1 MAPVLLS
8 SLSPHICILPSQ
20 DLEELLDA
28 SGLPDL
34 PSILQSFSPLPQVTT
49 RTSTLTSV
57 PHASFAL
64 RFSDLREIEEACK
77 EDEER
82 RAMRTLD
89 WIGGRINAKCKA
101 WVDEAAKSVPG
112 AKEPWWDELRRCAEG
127 DNVPDKNECWNH
139 PSAIMLAVSTNTA
152 NPLQAISMLHSRAI
166 DLPQWVDPACLKY
179 TLILHTTNS
188 SLSDEEAEALYN
200 AVKKQYGLHS
210 YLLSLALPSP
220 PPDPVPVPALMPRL
234 PRPSVEGST
243 PEAPPLSSLR
253 LCEADIQTTA
263 RFTREF
269 VVMSLIPWMEQRVM
283 EWNEN
288 VRFVS
293 ARRLPSRLFSS
304 TRRLFGSASA
314 SPAPVTPL
322 HHAGSSSVSYTPH
335 RASTYAAPSP
345 NAPGAV
351 GPPPQPRRL
360 AEFSTILGD
369 FKLAVSVWEA
379 LRKDGKGGWD
389 MLPLLLTPSPT
400 LSAYASASLAALTS
414 APHPP
419 SEVPAHVQVKSLV
432 YAVRWAMGISPADF
446 LSEELEG
453 ERWLTWASG
462 DAEEAPSSLLL
473 AHAAHLSAFRKRDP
487 KLRRA
492 GLWYVSAAKRLEK
505 CGIRPLTIHFLRMA
519 HELFS
524 VPPPYANMLS
534 LSPSFWESEN
544 FAAPSLSGKQSGE
557 QTTGWEEMMTGIEQ
571 PLGRLLY
578 TNGEVVAAIE
588 LFLSLLRLTV
598 KVNLNTPAWRIA
610 DIASTNGTVDGEKVP
625 TPLEGK
631 DKPFLDD
638 FRTAYSHYLST
649 LPSPNASELNVELPF
664 RFSQARETKIRVPGN
679 TLGGK
684 AVSNAWAARED
695 VWKAFARA
703 QKLATP
709 KGYLVDCDDNAPIV
723 AETFWVDVALRNPLE
738 ADVVLN
744 RLTLK
749 LADEDIGGVDVE
761 VLDVIQL
768 GPRENRTI
776 PIAVTAH
783 RPASLT
789 FAYVTY
795 TFLSLLPAKEPL
807 GYRGPRLHATAA
819 QRQRP
824 TYAPDV
830 PLRATVRDRAH
841 RLQAR
846 FVDDAGGHTLLL
858 TEGEVRSLMLH
869 IANDGLR
876 PVGELWIVPS
886 EREED
891 DVWWAEVEGEGGD
904 EGDGKLQDVV
914 RSANSLLPPRPM
926 RIPLRN
932 AAGEAVLRPGESM
945 DLPLTLHAAT
955 SGERELSLL
964 LVYREDEGEPFYPSR
979 LTRFYDVRQAFGASM
994 RARPSMS
1001 SEQLF
1006 VVDLSVQNKS
1016 ASSVQITQV
1025 TTLSPTWRLRP
1036 AVQYMHNV
1044 MAPRQNTRF
1053 MFAADA
1059 WDEQSGARETR
1070 EFVKQKLKGIID
1082 GSELDESPPPPIDLL
1097 CTHTPLS
1104 DSPPTP
1110 LSPALRHFVLA
1121 GRRNLV
1127 SRATALAF
1135 PHIPTQTHP
1144 AIFPLFNP
1152 ASVDAVL
1159 FWRMP
1164 SSRRRG
1170 HILVSG
1176 LRVGAAHAPLRD
1188 VVEAAESAKVKR
1200 SMYAE
1205 TQRERAEVL
1214 TAVRESEWN
1223 MEMDPLVVRALAASR
1238 LEHDFAAGPLRIPVP
1253 FAVRNVSQTH
1263 VCAFAL
1269 KFAST
1274 AGAYPPSAQVQP
1286 PPYSGRLTFRGRLEP
1301 CQSATITPSLWI
1313 TRPGTYSLGH
1323 WKAETEVFEQTETGP
1338 SADIV
1343 RHRYTQVPA
1352 AGEDDVYVSV
1362 SDVRRKWHL
1371 Y

>member
-1 MAPVLLS
+1 MAPVILS
-8 SLSPHICILPSQ
+8 SLSPHICVLPSQ
-20 DLEELLDA
+20 DLEELLEA

-101 WVDEAAKSVPG
+101 WVDEATKSAPG

-166 DLPQWVDPACLKY
+166 DLPLWVDPACLKY
-179 TLILHTTNS
+179 TLILHTPNS
-188 SLSDEEAEALYN
+188 SLSDDEAQALYN

-210 YLLSLALPSP
+210 YLLSLTFPSP

-234 PRPSVEGST
+234 PP
-243 PEAPPLSSLR
+243 PPLSSLR

-288 VRFVS
+288 FVS

-314 SPAPVTPL
+314 SPAPATPQ

-335 RASTYAAPSP
+335 RASTYAAPSS
-345 NAPGAV
+345 NAAGAV

-379 LRKDGKGGWD
+379 MRKDGKGGWD
-389 MLPLLLTPSPT
+389 ILPLLLSPSPT
-400 LSAYASASLAALTS
+400 LSAYASASLASLMN
-414 APHPP
+414 APHSP
-419 SEVPAHVQVKSLV
+419 SEIPAHVQVKSLV
-432 YAVRWAMGISPADF
+432 YAVRWAAGIDQADF
-446 LSEELEG
+446 LSDELEG
-453 ERWLTWASG
+453 ERWLAWASG

-473 AHAAHLSAFRKRDP
+473 AHAAHLSAFRKRAP

-505 CGIRPLTIHFLRMA
+505 CGIRPLTIHFLRVA

-524 VPPPYANMLS
+524 APPPYANTLT
-534 LSPSFWESEN
+534 LSPSFWDSEN
-544 FAAPSLSGKQSGE
+544 VPAPSLSGKTSDDRS
-557 QTTGWEEMMTGIEQ
+557 TGWEEMMTGIEQ

-578 TNGEVVAAIE
+578 TNGDVVAAIE

-598 KVNLNTPAWRIA
+598 KVNLNTPTWRTA
-610 DIASTNGTVDGEKVP
+610 DAALTNGAVDGEKASAP
-625 TPLEGK
+625 PEGK

-649 LPSPNASELNVELPF
+649 LPSPNDSEVKVELPF
-664 RFSQARETKIRVPGN
+664 RFSQARETKVRVPGN

-695 VWKAFARA
+695 VWKSFAKK
-703 QKLATP
+703 QGLSTP
-709 KGYLVDCDDNAPIV
+709 KGYLIDCDDSAPIV

-738 ADVVLN
+738 ADVFLN
-744 RLTLK
+744 NLTLK
-749 LADEDIGGVDVE
+749 LADEDVGGVDIE
-761 VLDVIQL
+761 VLDDIQL
-768 GPRENRTI
+768 GPRETRTI

-807 GYRGPRLHATAA
+807 TYRGTRLHATPA
-819 QRQRP
+819 QRQNA

-830 PLRATVRDRAH
+830 PLKAAVRDRAH

-846 FVDDAGGHTLLL
+846 FVDDTDGHTLLL
-858 TEGEVRSLMLH
+858 SEGETRNLTLRIS
-869 IANDGLR
+869 NDGLR

-886 EREED
+886 ERDED
-891 DVWWAEVEGEGGD
+891 DIWWAEVEVDETEKVEGEQ
-904 EGDGKLQDVV
+904 EVV
-914 RSANSLLPPRPM
+914 RSENSLLPPPPM
-926 RIPLRN
+926 RISLRN
-932 AAGEAVLRPGESM
+932 AAGEPVLQPGETM
-945 DLPLTLHAAT
+945 DLPITLHAANV
-955 SGERELSLL
+955 GERELSLL
-964 LVYREDEGEPFYPSR
+964 FVYRQDDSESFYPTR
-979 LTRFYDVRQAFGASM
+979 LTRFYDVRQAFAASM
-994 RARPSMS
+994 RARPSLS
-1001 SEQLF
+1001 SDHLF
-1006 VVDLSVQNKS
+1006 VVDVAVQNKS
-1016 ASSVQITQV
+1016 LSSVQITQV
-1025 TTLSPTWRLRP
+1025 TTLSPTWRLQP
-1036 AVQYMHNV
+1036 VVQDMNIL

-1053 MFAADA
+1053 MFAVDP
-1059 WDEQSGARETR
+1059 WEEQSGSRETR
-1070 EFVKQKLKGIID
+1070 EFVKQKLKGIVN
-1082 GSELDESPPPPIDLL
+1082 GTELNETSPPPIDLL
-1097 CTHTPLS
+1097 CCHTPLS
-1104 DSPPTP
+1104 DHQRKP

-1121 GRRNLV
+1121 GRRNLIT
-1127 SRATALAF
+1127 RANAF
-1135 PHIPTQTHP
+1135 TFPYIPPQMHP
-1144 AIFPLFNP
+1144 YIFPLYNP

-1159 FWRMP
+1159 FWSMP
-1164 SSRRRG
+1164 SQQRSG

-1176 LRVGAAHAPLRD
+1176 LRMGASHAPLRD
-1188 VVEAAESAKVKR
+1188 IVEAAESAKVKR

-1214 TAVRESEWN
+1214 TAVRASEWN
-1223 MEMDPLVVRALAASR
+1223 MEMDPLVVRALAGSR
-1238 LEHDFAAGPLRIPVP
+1238 VEHDFSRGPLRIPVP
-1253 FAVRNVSQTH
+1253 FAVRNFSQSHT
-1263 VCAFAL
+1263 CGFAL
-1269 KFAST
+1269 KFSST
-1274 AGAYPPSAQVQP
+1274 AGVYPPSTQIQP

-1301 CQSATITPSLWI
+1301 CQSTTITPSLWI
-1313 TRPGTYSLGH
+1313 TRPGTYSLGN
-1323 WKAETEVFEQTETGP
+1323 WKAETEVYEQEETAGGTP
-1338 SADIV
+1338 AV
-1343 RHRYTQVPA
+1343 RHRYLQTPA
-1352 AGEDDVYVSV
+1352 PGDDVYISV
-1362 SDVRRKWHL
+1362 SDIVRK
-1371 Y
+1371 